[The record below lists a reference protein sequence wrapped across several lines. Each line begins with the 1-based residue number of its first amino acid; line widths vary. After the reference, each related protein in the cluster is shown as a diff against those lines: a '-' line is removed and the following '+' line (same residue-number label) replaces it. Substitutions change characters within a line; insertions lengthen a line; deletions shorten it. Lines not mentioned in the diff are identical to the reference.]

1 MWTSLHIYYYDNQDY
16 LVRNLIYPVI
26 ADIEKQFFFIRYWD
40 GGPHIRLRV
49 KNLKES
55 HTKYLVEQCSLF
67 LKKNPSTI
75 SIDAEIYSRQS
86 KALSEQEKEGTII
99 KELIENNSIKLEKY
113 NRESEKYFGIQ
124 GLKIAEEQFY
134 YSSQLVISFLME
146 KPNVKKKYIFS
157 SILINILIDIFLT
170 DMSFSEKTEYLDY
183 YISYWTN
190 FTKTSHSEVLKWRKN
205 ISTEMILF
213 CINPLN
219 IISQTLLDDIVQQFS
234 NTYQAIQEKLPLKAK
249 YSLLFNF
256 IHLTNNRLGLNPKD
270 EICVA
275 AISSSVVSKKNSFT
289 ERGNYNELF

>member
-146 KPNVKKKYIFS
+146 KPNVKK
-157 SILINILIDIFLT
+157 
-170 DMSFSEKTEYLDY
+170 
-183 YISYWTN
+183 
-190 FTKTSHSEVLKWRKN
+190 
-205 ISTEMILF
+205 
-213 CINPLN
+213 
-219 IISQTLLDDIVQQFS
+219 
-234 NTYQAIQEKLPLKAK
+234 
-249 YSLLFNF
+249 
-256 IHLTNNRLGLNPKD
+256 
-270 EICVA
+270 
-275 AISSSVVSKKNSFT
+275 
-289 ERGNYNELF
+289 

>member
-1 MWTSLHIYYYDNQDY
+1 
-16 LVRNLIYPVI
+16 
-26 ADIEKQFFFIRYWD
+26 
-40 GGPHIRLRV
+40 
-49 KNLKES
+49 
-55 HTKYLVEQCSLF
+55 
-67 LKKNPSTI
+67 
-75 SIDAEIYSRQS
+75 
-86 KALSEQEKEGTII
+86 
-99 KELIENNSIKLEKY
+99 
-113 NRESEKYFGIQ
+113 
-124 GLKIAEEQFY
+124 
-134 YSSQLVISFLME
+134 
-146 KPNVKKKYIFS
+146 
-157 SILINILIDIFLT
+157 
-170 DMSFSEKTEYLDY
+170 TEYLDY